1 MGGLDRSGGCLCG
14 AVRFTAKD
22 LRRDYGA
29 CHCEMCRRWTGSVF
43 LGITV
48 PEGALT
54 WEGSENI
61 RRYQSSAWAERDFCR
76 TCGSSLYYR
85 LPGGDGKAE
94 FLSLAAGT
102 LDDLEGVTLT
112 TEIYIANKPSGYA
125 FAGDTKKMTEA
136 DVIAAF
142 GGSAEG

>member
-1 MGGLDRSGGCLCG
+1 MTCTTGGCLCG
-14 AVRFTAKD
+14 AVRYTLAEAPTELD
-22 LRRDYGA
+22 A
-29 CHCEMCRRWTGSVF
+29 CHCSMCRKVSGSVGF
-43 LGITV
+43 GINVPAGGITWD
-48 PEGALT
+48 GA
-54 WEGSENI
+54 ENI
-61 RRYQSSAWAERDFCR
+61 AVYKSSDWAERAFCR

-85 LPGGDGKAE
+85 MPGGDGKAE

-102 LDDLEGVTLT
+102 LDDLEGVPLT
-112 TEIYIANKPSGYA
+112 TEIYIDNKPSGYA